1 MPLTTHEAK
10 RAVKLLFR
18 WCLVDGKL
26 DERRGRQVVKVVLQS
41 RRRGYLTV
49 LGEFK
54 RLVKLERARHTAR
67 IESAAPLQP
76 ELKTRLRKKLET
88 VYGEAI
94 STEFAQNPDLI
105 GGVRIQ
111 VASDVYDASVK
122 ARLAALAKSF
132 GISEI
137 SRSSF

>member
-1 MPLTTHEAK
+1 L
-10 RAVKLLFR
+10 
-18 WCLVDGKL
+18 DGKL
-26 DERRGRQVVKVVLQS
+26 DEKRARQVVRYVLQS
-41 RRRGYLTV
+41 RRRGYLSV

-67 IESAAPLQP
+67 VESAAPLQP
-76 ELKTRLRKKLET
+76 ELQARLRKTLDA

-111 VASDVYDASVK
+111 VASDVYDSSVK
-122 ARLAALAKSF
+122 SKLAALATRF
-132 GISEI
+132 GIVNEQKDV
-137 SRSSF
+137 R